1 MKEYFKEERKKM
13 EIRTIKCKSG
23 NEYNIVNETWE
34 TSRAWGH
41 KSTLVAPWGEVE
53 SRKVRYYNRTWE
65 SYTYQTCMSGLLDT
79 ILENNLKSYIAQ
91 IKEVRGITRLLK
103 GTREEIENDWNKKE
117 YIQDL
122 KEIQERIRTRN
133 FD

>member
-1 MKEYFKEERKKM
+1 M
-13 EIRTIKCKSG
+13 EIRKIKCKSG
-23 NEYNIVNETWE
+23 NEYNIVNEYWE

-65 SYTYQTCMSGLLDT
+65 SYTYQNCMSGLLDT

>member
-1 MKEYFKEERKKM
+1 M
-13 EIRTIKCKSG
+13 EIRKIKCKSG
-23 NEYNIVNETWE
+23 NEYNIVNEYWE

-103 GTREEIENDWNKKE
+103 STREEIENDWNKKE

-122 KEIQERIRTRN
+122 KEIQERIKTRN
-133 FD
+133 FDN

>member
-1 MKEYFKEERKKM
+1 M
-13 EIRTIKCKSG
+13 EIKKIICKSG
-23 NEYNIVNETWE
+23 REYNIVNEYWE

-53 SRKVRYYNRTWE
+53 SRKVKYINRTWE
-65 SYTYQTCMSGLLDT
+65 RYTYESCMSGLIET
-79 ILENNLKSYIAQ
+79 ILEDNLKSYITQ
-91 IKEVRGITRLLK
+91 YKEKNDITRLTSLQK
-103 GTREEIENDWNKKE
+103 DMIKAEWQEKE

-122 KEIQERIRTRN
+122 MEIKERINDRR

>member
-1 MKEYFKEERKKM
+1 M
-13 EIRTIKCKSG
+13 EIRKIKCKSG
-23 NEYNIVNETWE
+23 NEYNIVNEYWE
-34 TSRAWGH
+34 TSNSWGH
-41 KSTLVAPWGEVE
+41 KSTLIAPWGEVE

-117 YIQDL
+117 YTQDL

>member
-1 MKEYFKEERKKM
+1 M
-13 EIRTIKCKSG
+13 EIRKIKCKSG
-23 NEYNIVNETWE
+23 NEYNIVNEYWE
-34 TSRAWGH
+34 TSNSWGH
-41 KSTLVAPWGEVE
+41 KSTLIAPWGEVE
-53 SRKVRYYNRTWE
+53 STKVKYLNRTWE
-65 SYTYQTCMSGLLDT
+65 SYTYQTCMLGLLDT

-117 YIQDL
+117 YTQDL

>member
-1 MKEYFKEERKKM
+1 M
-13 EIRTIKCKSG
+13 EIKKIICKSG

-41 KSTLVAPWGEVE
+41 KSTLIAPWGEVE
-53 SRKVRYYNRTWE
+53 SRKVTYQNRTWE
-65 SYTYQTCMSGLLDT
+65 RYTYESCMSGLIET
-79 ILENNLKSYIAQ
+79 ILENNLKSYITQ
-91 IKEVRGITRLLK
+91 YKEKNDITRLLADK
-103 GTREEIENDWNKKE
+103 KAKVIKEWQEKE

-122 KEIQERIRTRN
+122 KEIQERIKTRN

>member
-1 MKEYFKEERKKM
+1 M
-13 EIRTIKCKSG
+13 EIRKIKCKSG
-23 NEYNIVNETWE
+23 NEYNIINETWE

-41 KSTLVAPWGEVE
+41 KSTLIAPWGEVE

>member
-1 MKEYFKEERKKM
+1 M
-13 EIRTIKCKSG
+13 EIRKIKCKSG

-79 ILENNLKSYIAQ
+79 ILENNLKSYITQ
-91 IKEVRGITRLLK
+91 YKEKNDITRLTSLQK
-103 GTREEIENDWNKKE
+103 DMIKAEWQEKE

-122 KEIQERIRTRN
+122 MEIKERINNRR